1 MDRNIIN
8 MNYRKY
14 LYRPWTILQGHVDIV
29 SIYLRYENVSILN
42 ADKSSQVKCVPQV
55 VWAHTCVHH
64 PQFFLFIFIYLFTLF
79 CLNIKHFLAFHFS
92 ACSHSL
98 ERLVSGEVLHLRN
111 ILFLKLQ
118 EYTIVQSCF
127 TTSGSIETIWNYCL
141 SNFFCKGENM
151 RVHSDIEA
159 QSFGK

>member
-1 MDRNIIN
+1 

-14 LYRPWTILQGHVDIV
+14 LYRPWTILQGQVDIV

-42 ADKSSQVKCVPQV
+42 ADKSSQVCSSGCVSTYMCASSPILSF
-55 VWAHTCVHH
+55 HIHLPVH
-64 PQFFLFIFIYLFTLF
+64 PILSEY
-79 CLNIKHFLAFHFS
+79 KAFSGFSFS

-127 TTSGSIETIWNYCL
+127 TTSGSIETKWNYCL
-141 SNFFCKGENM
+141 SNFFSKGENM